1 MAEAETT
8 KGESIE
14 SVIALGIENVEH
26 MNRTIEVGTPSVAGM
41 SNQEKFDALQSSD
54 VEPEEAG
61 GSVETTT
68 AAPVAVPGVEQACNQ
83 QLLQCS
89 LC

>member
-8 KGESIE
+8 TGESIE

-26 MNRTIEVGTPSVAGM
+26 MNGTIEVGTPSVAGI

-54 VEPEEAG
+54 VEPEEAC

-68 AAPVAVPGVEQACNQ
+68 AAPVAAPAVEQACNQ